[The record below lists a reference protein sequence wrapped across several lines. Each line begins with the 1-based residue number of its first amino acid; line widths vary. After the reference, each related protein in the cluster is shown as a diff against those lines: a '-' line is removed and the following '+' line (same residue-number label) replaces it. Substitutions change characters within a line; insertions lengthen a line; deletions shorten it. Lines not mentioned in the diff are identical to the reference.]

1 MNWCRSSEH
10 NVEETQKYFIRIL
23 NMYGAE
29 KNVDGALEEQ
39 EMGSLV
45 ENYVWKIKVVQ
56 IRRDKGNCLPYL
68 GKMMLWAVQKQEC
81 RQIIFGWM
89 WLDINVELTYK
100 NIKIYT

>member
-1 MNWCRSSEH
+1 
-10 NVEETQKYFIRIL
+10 
-23 NMYGAE
+23 MYGAE

-68 GKMMLWAVQKQEC
+68 GKMML
-81 RQIIFGWM
+81 
-89 WLDINVELTYK
+89 
-100 NIKIYT
+100 